1 MSAEDMFGGNDTK
14 KLEEVLEDSFDL
26 ADYVDYTYQK
36 YKTGSI
42 LRDFLICPESQ

>member
-1 MSAEDMFGGNDTK
+1 MSAEEVFGGNDTK

-26 ADYVDYTYQK
+26 ADYVDYTQK